1 MENTQQTQQEDGD
14 KIDVVFRSGS
24 ITAVG
29 ILVGFSLN
37 FASQW
42 VSSPGTWSTYDFLA
56 IAPLLLGII
65 LQVRALASLL
75 SVSSIYVV
83 HYNRAKTT
91 FLIGLLLAA
100 IGIIVALG
108 VDIGT
113 VQGFRPGG

>member
-1 MENTQQTQQEDGD
+1 MANTQQTQQDGD

-42 VSSPGTWSTYDFLA
+42 VSSPGTWSTYDVFA
-56 IAPLLLGII
+56 FCPLLIGII

-75 SVSSIYVV
+75 STSSVYVV

-100 IGIIVALG
+100 VGIAIALG

-113 VQGFRPGG
+113 AQGFHLRD